1 MRKTMEK
8 QTNIPFQI
16 QHLIQEMLNPRDN
29 VYVRG
34 NYRMRLD
41 EIRKE
46 LNIAI
51 QKYDDEVS
59 VANMGK
65 KKRRA

>member
-1 MRKTMEK
+1 MRNKMEK

-34 NYRMRLD
+34 NYRVRLD

-46 LNIAI
+46 LDVAI
-51 QKYDDEVS
+51 RKYDDEVAM
-59 VANMGK
+59 ANTGK
-65 KKRRA
+65 RKRRA

>member
-51 QKYDDEVS
+51 QKYDDEVNM
-59 VANMGK
+59 ANMGK

>member
-1 MRKTMEK
+1 MRKTMERES
-8 QTNIPFQI
+8 NIPFQV
-16 QHLIQEMLNPRDN
+16 QHLIREMLNRDDN

-41 EIRKE
+41 EIRRE
-46 LNIAI
+46 LDKAI
-51 QKYDDEVS
+51 RKYDDEVNM
-59 VANMGK
+59 ANMGK